1 MTLIFAKIFSV
12 FSISLIGYIANRIR
26 WLPVESTRYLSLLLI
41 NIASPCLVVYS
52 MSQQELSPETVSS
65 VVQTAG
71 LMILALAAASVIAFF
86 IVKLMKTPIEDR
98 SVYQVTL
105 VLPNCGFMGFPLSL
119 AVFGEKGLF
128 LTIIANAVFTLYVYS
143 AGVLMLISGR
153 SEKLTLKTAVK
164 SMISTP
170 VVSSVAG
177 LLIFALGIRLPD
189 LLAEFLNT
197 VGGITIPLSMII
209 IGIQLA
215 ESRVGEVLNNK
226 HIYETLVLKLAI
238 LPAILFGIFMWL
250 PVSPFV
256 LCIVIFAMAMPS
268 AAVIPVLAEVHG
280 VNAKLA
286 AQAVFVTTMFSLASI
301 PIFAVLLN
309 HYLNDG
315 GF

>member
-12 FSISLIGYIANRIR
+12 FSISLTGYIANRIR

-86 IVKLMKTPIEDR
+86 IVKLMKTPMEDR

-189 LLAEFLNT
+189 LLADFLNT

-309 HYLNDG
+309 HYLNS

>member
-71 LMILALAAASVIAFF
+71 LMILALAAASMIAFF

-309 HYLNDG
+309 HYLNG